1 MFWTPDKDE
10 AMKSYTKVLVWF
22 LAILFV
28 SAFGLAVTANAAES
42 GSSPQTV
49 TLEPNVVK
57 TPPVQAP
64 DSVAVTVNGVDI
76 TESQVEEQI
85 KPLIERLSPQAEQ
98 LPPSFIEQY
107 KSQVRKQILERM
119 IVEHLLDEKVKD
131 ANIVVTE
138 EEVINQLE
146 EMTSEQDLSLEDL
159 KVLVEARGQSFDET
173 KQRVRRGMGYQ
184 KLIEGQWGDK
194 IKVTEDEAQKYYSEN
209 KSDFEIPEQ
218 VRASHILITPDT
230 SDPNN
235 DPNQAKTEA
244 RAKAESLLKQI
255 RQGADFAEL
264 ARANSSCSSA
274 AKGGDL
280 NYFSRGQMV
289 PAFEKVAF
297 ELKPGQ
303 LSDIVET
310 QFGYHIIKVAD
321 HRDPNTMT
329 FEQAKDDII
338 KGLTQQKQAEFVKQ
352 YVESLKAQANIVYPA
367 GKNVSDKENSSELEQ

>member
-42 GSSPQTV
+42 GSSPQTAA
-49 TLEPNVVK
+49 LEPNVVK

-303 LSDIVET
+303 FSDIVET